1 MRSNQITVTYPKGSA
16 DIRAEL
22 SRLKALQGINASA
35 FCRLWI
41 ERGLQEAARDLQG
54 VREDPPHP
62 PDHRRVEEVR
72 AGPQATEA
80 A

>member
-1 MRSNQITVTYPKGSA
+1 MRNNQITVTYPKGSA

-41 ERGLQEAARDLQG
+41 QKGLQEAARERQET
-54 VREDPPHP
+54 R
-62 PDHRRVEEVR
+62 
-72 AGPQATEA
+72 
-80 A
+80 